1 MSASAKPVEKVF
13 KSLLAVVL
21 AVSLCPLAQAGQAQ
35 AQETEENGSE
45 ASAMSMP
52 VDESDAQP
60 SGLDDNIAPQ
70 SAESSNPIVDWT
82 TCGTARWMI
91 DASGCLVIAPLE
103 GEESGELGYR
113 EYRGEA
119 PWYSRRQAITSVKV
133 DGHVAAQ
140 TTYSMFSG
148 CSSLASLD
156 LSSLDTSNVTS
167 MSFMFDG
174 CSSLASL
181 DLSGLDT
188 SKVTRMSSMF

>member
-1 MSASAKPVEKVF
+1 MSSSAKPVEKVF

-21 AVSLCPLAQAGQAQ
+21 CPLAPAGQAQ

-60 SGLDDNIAPQ
+60 SGLDDDIALQ
-70 SAESSNPIVDWT
+70 SAESSDPIVDWT

-103 GEESGELGYR
+103 GEESGELGYWDYR
-113 EYRGEA
+113 EEA

-140 TTYSMFSG
+140 TT
-148 CSSLASLD
+148 
-156 LSSLDTSNVTS
+156 
-167 MSFMFDG
+167 
-174 CSSLASL
+174 
-181 DLSGLDT
+181 
-188 SKVTRMSSMF
+188 

>member
-70 SAESSNPIVDWT
+70 SAESSDPIVDWT

-103 GEESGELGYR
+103 GEESGELEYWDYYR
-113 EYRGEA
+113 KVS
-119 PWYSRRQAITSVKV
+119 WYSHRQAITSV
-133 DGHVAAQ
+133 
-140 TTYSMFSG
+140 S
-148 CSSLASLD
+148 AS
-156 LSSLDTSNVTS
+156 
-167 MSFMFDG
+167 
-174 CSSLASL
+174 
-181 DLSGLDT
+181 
-188 SKVTRMSSMF
+188 